1 MLRGK
6 KILLGITGSIAAYK
20 ATILVRE
27 LIKSEAEVKVI
38 LTPASLDFVTPVTL
52 STLSK
57 QPAITDFY
65 IEKASGEWV
74 NHVELGLWADLMLIA
89 PASANTLAKM
99 NQGVSDNILLT
110 TYLSA
115 RCPVWVAP
123 AMDLDM
129 YTNKATVQNFFELE
143 EKGVR
148 VLDSAEGE
156 LASGLVG
163 KGRMQEPEELFDE
176 IQSFFEPK
184 GIVKGKNVLIT
195 AGPTQENIDP
205 VRYIGNRSSGKMGI
219 ALANAFSAKGAN
231 VTLVLGPTSE
241 QVTDIGIQVH
251 KVTSAAEMLEVS
263 KQNYSNST
271 VSIFA
276 AAVTDYRLKQ
286 VFDQKLKKSDDE
298 LELILVKNQDIAKE
312 LGKLKGVN
320 QINIGFALETN
331 NGVEKANL
339 KLESKNF
346 DAIVLNSLE
355 DAGAGFGHDTN
366 KVSIL
371 SANNKILNLEL
382 MSKVEVAEKIVNF
395 TEDLLNEKADFIS

>member
-205 VRYIGNRSSGKMGI
+205 VRYIGNRSSGK
-219 ALANAFSAKGAN
+219 NTRN
-231 VTLVLGPTSE
+231 
-241 QVTDIGIQVH
+241 
-251 KVTSAAEMLEVS
+251 
-263 KQNYSNST
+263 
-271 VSIFA
+271 
-276 AAVTDYRLKQ
+276 
-286 VFDQKLKKSDDE
+286 
-298 LELILVKNQDIAKE
+298 
-312 LGKLKGVN
+312 
-320 QINIGFALETN
+320 
-331 NGVEKANL
+331 
-339 KLESKNF
+339 
-346 DAIVLNSLE
+346 
-355 DAGAGFGHDTN
+355 
-366 KVSIL
+366 
-371 SANNKILNLEL
+371 
-382 MSKVEVAEKIVNF
+382 
-395 TEDLLNEKADFIS
+395 